1 LSPSVPSTS
10 ILLVAPESA
19 ALPVADALRH
29 DLHAEVEM
37 TPSPR
42 SALAS
47 LRRNEFSL
55 ILIDESLATPDTA
68 SADLIYQNAGGALVV
83 ELNFAISSAA
93 RIVRQTRAALA
104 RLAAEQDAELLLV
117 DAPDGLLEDARL
129 TALLE
134 NASCDVAVVVPGEQ
148 RDGPVLVTFAGADHD
163 WAAVELGARYSGRTG
178 SALVLLGALT
188 GDRGRDASRLLAN
201 ASLAV
206 QRALGVAAEP
216 RLVEPDPA
224 ALVAASRDAR
234 LVLVGLT
241 ERWRQ
246 EGIGRARTALATAGG
261 HHTLLVRRGLRPGGL
276 AARDPGTRFTWTVA
290 AQS

>member
-104 RLAAEQDAELLLV
+104 RRTQDRAQARAAAAAALQGELNATLA
-117 DAPDGLLEDARL
+117 GILLESQLALREASPAQAPKLRHLVQLAGDLRDRL
-129 TALLE
+129 R
-134 NASCDVAVVVPGEQ
+134 V
-148 RDGPVLVTFAGADHD
+148 
-163 WAAVELGARYSGRTG
+163 
-178 SALVLLGALT
+178 
-188 GDRGRDASRLLAN
+188 
-201 ASLAV
+201 
-206 QRALGVAAEP
+206 
-216 RLVEPDPA
+216 
-224 ALVAASRDAR
+224 
-234 LVLVGLT
+234 
-241 ERWRQ
+241 
-246 EGIGRARTALATAGG
+246 
-261 HHTLLVRRGLRPGGL
+261 
-276 AARDPGTRFTWTVA
+276 
-290 AQS
+290 